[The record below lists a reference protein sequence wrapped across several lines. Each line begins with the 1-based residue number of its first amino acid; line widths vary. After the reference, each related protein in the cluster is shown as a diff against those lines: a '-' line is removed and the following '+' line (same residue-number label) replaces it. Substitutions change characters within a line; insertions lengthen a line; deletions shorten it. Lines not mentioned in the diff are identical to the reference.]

1 MIEDNYYHVTNSL
14 AHNFRRPLQMKELHY
29 DFILANIIGDQMVG
43 TRLKS
48 GKIRKVFQSVIFPE
62 TEEFHRLMISCFF
75 P

>member
-1 MIEDNYYHVTNSL
+1 
-14 AHNFRRPLQMKELHY
+14 MKELHY

-43 TRLKS
+43 TQLKS